1 MPPKNTI
8 TRSFSSAISD
18 PLRKAYQAGGYGLA
32 ILTLGAILML
42 TAFFWQQQGP
52 VRYVVLAVGTIL
64 TFFTLAYVALKEFP
78 RLKRAQESLAA
89 NKEMIDAVQLS
100 AVELTELVSDL
111 QALAFKNANQI
122 AEILDLARPLMRKIP
137 VIGEYADS
145 EAIVKAEGFSKWIVS
160 STQNA
165 RKVVVDLQ
173 KSLLEADPTY
183 LKAHLEDLSRYRG
196 EVQRMLAGG

>member
-18 PLRKAYQAGGYGLA
+18 PLRKAYQAGGYGLT

>member
-1 MPPKNTI
+1 MPQNTI

-18 PLRKAYQAGGYGLA
+18 PLRTAYQAGGYGLT

-64 TFFTLAYVALKEFP
+64 TFFTLAYVALREFP
-78 RLKRAQESLAA
+78 RLKRAQESLTA

-137 VIGEYADS
+137 IIGEYADS
-145 EAIVKAEGFSKWIVS
+145 EAIIKAEGFSKWIVS

-165 RKVVVDLQ
+165 RKLVVDLQ